1 MGDHD
6 IRWKQRFDSFCKA
19 LRQLKDGV
27 DLAETRSLSRLEEQ
41 GLIQGFE
48 FTHELAWK
56 TLKDFIE
63 SKGNTTLYGSKD
75 VTRKAFQ
82 LELIEDGEGWMQMI
96 ESRNLSSHTYNEKT
110 AEKIVAD
117 ILTIYYNLF
126 ASLESKMNEL

>member
-1 MGDHD
+1 MGDQD
-6 IRWKQRFDSFCKA
+6 IRWKQRFDSFSKA
-19 LRQLKDGV
+19 LKQLKDGV
-27 DLAETRSLSRLEEQ
+27 DLAETRTLSRLEEQ

-63 SKGNTTLYGSKD
+63 SKGNTALYGSKD
-75 VTRKAFQ
+75 VTRKAYQ

-117 ILTIYYNLF
+117 ILTLYYNLF
-126 ASLESKMNEL
+126 ASLEVKMNEL

>member
-1 MGDHD
+1 MGDQD
-6 IRWKQRFDSFCKA
+6 IRWKQRFASFSKA
-19 LRQLKDGV
+19 LKQLKVGV

-56 TLKDFIE
+56 MLKDFIE
-63 SKGNTTLYGSKD
+63 SKGNTALYGSKD

-117 ILTIYYNLF
+117 ILTRYYSLF
-126 ASLESKMNEL
+126 ASLEVKMNEL